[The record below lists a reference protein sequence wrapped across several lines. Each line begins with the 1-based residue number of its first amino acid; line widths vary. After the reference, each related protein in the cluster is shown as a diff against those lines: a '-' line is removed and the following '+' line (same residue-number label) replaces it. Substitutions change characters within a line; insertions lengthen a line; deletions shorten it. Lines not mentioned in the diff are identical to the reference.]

1 MCRQPPSSRQGG
13 ILLGWDSSARRGRFG
28 FAPAAVSGAVAAPE
42 DEEPLWYKG
51 DNHLMTVAPTGAGK
65 GRGVIIPNLLAYPGP
80 AVVIDPKGE
89 AYQTTAR
96 RRRQMGQ
103 QVVVL

>member
-1 MCRQPPSSRQGG
+1 MCQRPGTIGKG
-13 ILLGWDSSARRGRFG
+13 ILLGWNTSRRSGFG
-28 FAPAAVSGAVAAPE
+28 FVPRNDHAPTG
-42 DEEPLWYKG
+42 EPLWYLG

-65 GRGVIIPNLLAYPGP
+65 GRGVIIPNLLSYPGP
-80 AVVIDPKGE
+80 VVIVDPKGE

-103 QVVVL
+103 RVIILDPFRVVA